1 MFIFIHLLQYYD
13 MNIKILVFYSAMDEE
28 WDFTKLP

>member
-1 MFIFIHLLQYYD
+1 